1 MFKNIHTKEGKFD
14 GAWQPKKKIIRT
26 RKPQTKWDSAKAHHF
41 VQLIWSIKWTLA
53 IGDAILTHRCQI
65 FL

>member
-1 MFKNIHTKEGKFD
+1 MFKNIHKRGEIRRRLATEKENNKN
-14 GAWQPKKKIIRT
+14 KN
-26 RKPQTKWDSAKAHHF
+26 PQTKWDSAKAHHF